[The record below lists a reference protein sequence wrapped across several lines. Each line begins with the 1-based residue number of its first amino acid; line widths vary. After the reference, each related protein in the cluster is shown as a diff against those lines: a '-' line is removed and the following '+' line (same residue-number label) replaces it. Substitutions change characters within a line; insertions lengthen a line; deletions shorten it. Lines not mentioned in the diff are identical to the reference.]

1 MSAFVIVFLATAL
14 CLFLCWRV
22 LPDRCREFFLAT
34 GIPDDALPTGHD
46 WLWLTPAERL
56 GVQCQQ
62 DADEARRIIEARKL
76 AATARADS

>member
-1 MSAFVIVFLATAL
+1 MNWFKRLGQFILT
-14 CLFLCWRV
+14 
-22 LPDRCREFFLAT
+22 T
-34 GIPDDALPTGHD
+34 GIQNDELPPGHD

-76 AATARADS
+76 AATARAGS